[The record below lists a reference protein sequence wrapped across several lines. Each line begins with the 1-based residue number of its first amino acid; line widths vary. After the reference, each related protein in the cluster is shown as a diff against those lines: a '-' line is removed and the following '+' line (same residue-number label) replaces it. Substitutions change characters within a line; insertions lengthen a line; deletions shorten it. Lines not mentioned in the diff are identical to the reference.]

1 MEEKKEPTVG
11 DSRETPNESPS
22 LRNVPDSRPEAD
34 RLTEVGADASDT
46 VERQEKDV
54 PSRKSEAEPPTGEK
68 TMSAFGESSAG
79 QQGGSPVDRQG
90 ERKENSTDPKP
101 KVDESIP
108 VWTEMSEETE
118 SKDRKTSTEPAV
130 TGSSNAPSSPER
142 EEMAAAALV
151 SGTPRMSVWDRVTR
165 VLQRVPLVNR
175 IPFQRIGP
183 QKTVVG
189 ALVVAFALVGSLSAF
204 VFDGTTDAK
213 EAPRAGVTKPHQQ
226 PYVKPKPIPFIV
238 THEGRKWTVDLRTL
252 GYDGQDPST
261 LNRDKWLAWFR
272 GVKKEVDQPAVD
284 AEQNWFGGKLTPSKT
299 GKLVDMDTIE
309 KEWLPR
315 LTTMTGQPQ
324 ELPMVIDQPEVTEA
338 DFQQVDQ
345 RLIGKYTTYFD
356 GSNVNRTTNIR
367 LASKAINNL
376 ILSPGERFSF
386 NRVVG
391 PRTPGRGYKSAKV
404 IVRGEYSEGIG
415 GGICQVS
422 STLFN
427 SVDEAGLRILQRNS
441 HSKEVAYVP
450 PGRDATVS
458 WGGPDFRFK
467 NNLTKPVLIRIRVTS
482 NAITAYVYT
491 TPDARVKKRKPVQP
505 APTKVESVPATNPG
519 SLNGKQPQ

>member
-1 MEEKKEPTVG
+1 MEEKKDRSVG
-11 DSRETPNESPS
+11 DSKETTNEPPSSPIA
-22 LRNVPDSRPEAD
+22 PDSQPKAD
-34 RLTEVGADASDT
+34 RSTET
-46 VERQEKDV
+46 
-54 PSRKSEAEPPTGEK
+54 K
-68 TMSAFGESSAG
+68 TE
-79 QQGGSPVDRQG
+79 
-90 ERKENSTDPKP
+90 
-101 KVDESIP
+101 VDESVP
-108 VWTEMSEETE
+108 VWVEMSEETE
-118 SKDRKTSTEPAV
+118 SNDREATTE
-130 TGSSNAPSSPER
+130 TGGSAESAPSSPER
-142 EEMAAAALV
+142 EEMAAAAWV
-151 SGTPRMSVWDRVTR
+151 SGSPQVSLWDRITR
-165 VLQRVPLVNR
+165 VLHRVPLVNR
-175 IPFQRIGP
+175 IPFEQIGP
-183 QKTVVG
+183 KKTVIG
-189 ALVVAFALVGSLSAF
+189 TLVVAFALVGSLSVFA
-204 VFDGTTDAK
+204 FDGTTDAK

-226 PYVKPKPIPFIV
+226 LKPKPIPFIV
-238 THEGRKWTVDLRTL
+238 TFEGRQWTVDLRTL
-252 GYDGQDPST
+252 GYDGKDPST
-261 LNRDKWLAWFR
+261 LNRDKWLDWFR
-272 GVKKEVDQPAVD
+272 RVKKEVDQPAVD

-324 ELPMVIDQPEVTEA
+324 ELPMVIDQPEVTEE

-391 PRTPGRGYKSAKV
+391 PRTSGRGYKSAKV

-482 NAITAYVYT
+482 NSITAYVYT

-505 APTKVESVPATNPG
+505 APTKVESVPVTNPG
-519 SLNGKQPQ
+519 ASNGKKPQ

>member
-1 MEEKKEPTVG
+1 
-11 DSRETPNESPS
+11 
-22 LRNVPDSRPEAD
+22 
-34 RLTEVGADASDT
+34 
-46 VERQEKDV
+46 
-54 PSRKSEAEPPTGEK
+54 
-68 TMSAFGESSAG
+68 
-79 QQGGSPVDRQG
+79 
-90 ERKENSTDPKP
+90 
-101 KVDESIP
+101 
-108 VWTEMSEETE
+108 
-118 SKDRKTSTEPAV
+118 
-130 TGSSNAPSSPER
+130 
-142 EEMAAAALV
+142 
-151 SGTPRMSVWDRVTR
+151 
-165 VLQRVPLVNR
+165 
-175 IPFQRIGP
+175 
-183 QKTVVG
+183 
-189 ALVVAFALVGSLSAF
+189 
-204 VFDGTTDAK
+204 
-213 EAPRAGVTKPHQQ
+213 
-226 PYVKPKPIPFIV
+226 
-238 THEGRKWTVDLRTL
+238 
-252 GYDGQDPST
+252 
-261 LNRDKWLAWFR
+261 
-272 GVKKEVDQPAVD
+272 
-284 AEQNWFGGKLTPSKT
+284 
-299 GKLVDMDTIE
+299 MDTIE